1 MKELNLVETQ
11 EVNGA
16 GLFKFVLP
24 VIIGFLTGG
33 PAGAV
38 AGAGAAIAMAGANN
52 LEHLSDHRKI
62 PTVQE
67 ILNK

>member
-16 GLFKFVLP
+16 GFFKFVLP
-24 VIIGFLTGG
+24 VIIGFFTGG

-38 AGAGAAIAMAGANN
+38 AGAGAAIAMAGVNN
-52 LEHLSDHRKI
+52 LEHLSENRKI
-62 PTVQE
+62 PTIHE
-67 ILNK
+67 MLNK